1 MARARVSVTVDDAA
15 LRELYAGQV
24 ADGTRR
30 AAGRVRDRAKVE
42 ITTAGRVD
50 TGQMRNAT
58 VAESVR
64 VDGAQ
69 VRSRVITEVD
79 YALIQHEGASDPIIR
94 PRRAR
99 VLRWRPK
106 RGGAFVFR
114 PQVRSVHPANPTRP
128 VPFLTNA
135 LERLRSG
142 DFSP

>member
-1 MARARVSVTVDDAA
+1 MVSARVSVTVDDAA
-15 LRELYAGQV
+15 LADLYAGQV

-42 ITTAGRVD
+42 ITKAGRVD

-69 VRSRVITEVD
+69 IRTRVITQVEH
-79 YALIQHEGASDPIIR
+79 ALVQHEGASDPIIR

-99 VLRWRPK
+99 VLRWRPR

-114 PQVRSVHPANPTRP
+114 PTARSVHPANPTKP

-135 LERLRSG
+135 LARLSPD
-142 DFSP
+142 DFAG